1 MRRIRNSASS
11 HDPQG
16 YQSAGGVPKLPKRP
30 PLAPIPQNATI
41 ARNPKGQHRVNG
53 TGGPVAPFSAPA
65 SPQPPTDMAEDTVF
79 SKIVRGEI
87 PADIVY
93 RDDLVTAF
101 RDISPITPT
110 HVLIVPN
117 ETIPTLAD
125 VSADDE
131 PVLGR
136 MLRVAA
142 DIAAAEGIAE
152 DGYRVMINC
161 RDHGGQEVYHLHLHL
176 MGGRPLGGMVRR

>member
-1 MRRIRNSASS
+1 
-11 HDPQG
+11 
-16 YQSAGGVPKLPKRP
+16 
-30 PLAPIPQNATI
+30 
-41 ARNPKGQHRVNG
+41 
-53 TGGPVAPFSAPA
+53 
-65 SPQPPTDMAEDTVF
+65 MAEDTVF

-101 RDISPITPT
+101 RDISPLTPT

-131 PVLGR
+131 AVLGR
-136 MLRVAA
+136 LLRVAA
-142 DIAAAEGIAE
+142 DIAENEGIAT

-176 MGGRPLGGMVRR
+176 MGGRPLGGMLRR

>member
-1 MRRIRNSASS
+1 
-11 HDPQG
+11 
-16 YQSAGGVPKLPKRP
+16 
-30 PLAPIPQNATI
+30 
-41 ARNPKGQHRVNG
+41 
-53 TGGPVAPFSAPA
+53 
-65 SPQPPTDMAEDTVF
+65 MAEDTIF

-125 VSADDE
+125 ASADDE
-131 PVLGR
+131 AVLGR

-142 DIAAAEGIAE
+142 DIAENEGIAT